1 MIVTICPS
9 VSTKVES
16 ERLCHHCGRLGGQI
30 HSRVRA
36 RTISDTKVEKVFQ
49 QCLRCEF
56 YGTTWTLY
64 SQTLNANTLCPL
76 INRVSEPMDDQLIYN
91 RVVSP

>member
-1 MIVTICPS
+1 MIVTIFPS
-9 VSTKVES
+9 VSTKVKL

-36 RTISDTKVEKVFQ
+36 RTISDARVEQVFQ
-49 QCLRCEF
+49 QRLHCEF
-56 YGTTWTLY
+56 CGTTWALY

-76 INRVSEPMDDQLIYN
+76 INRVSEPLDEQLIYN